1 MLRGDRMSRASL
13 EQLADKLLRIE
24 EEVRAIRGDLEE
36 ELRRE
41 TWKGPRRV
49 SAAPRAPFRR
59 VGGRALSKWAAD
71 LARTFSLEDRPVGA
85 LEVQEMS
92 RAAGLEPDELSRGL
106 IEAREE

>member
-1 MLRGDRMSRASL
+1 MSRASTL

-41 TWKGPRRV
+41 SRP
-49 SAAPRAPFRR
+49 PFRR
-59 VGGRALSKWAAD
+59 INGSLLSNWAAD
-71 LARTFSLEDRPVGA
+71 LSVVFSLEDPPAGA

-92 RAAGLEPDELSRGL
+92 RGAGLGPDELSRAL
-106 IEAREE
+106 IQAREE